1 MASPASVTI
10 GLALGLVAVSGS
22 TALAQ
27 SPAQDELVL
36 TVAPLR
42 GKGGASCAAS
52 LSKLISTEMQV
63 EPWSRG
69 SSVEGFHDFEALS
82 RFVEKQGRA
91 LGAQIVVVGTL
102 RTTKLILEA
111 YEVNGGALLNLDR
124 VPISKS
130 AARCTVGRR
139 GRAQV
144 LRFADRAQSAY
155 LRRAKSAA
163 ARAVAAQAALAADTQ
178 KATSTEV
185 GPAKTSTATVAAS
198 IPTPDAA
205 PREAAPAKPQPAA
218 TEAPQDEAPVTESA
232 FSGSDDVLRASSD
245 KPKKGQSAPPVLSSP
260 PKKGPPP
267 VLEVEPQVGI
277 SQRRLAFENSEGGTL
292 RTHQIGAMFT
302 PGLRVRATPFARDAR
317 AWLRPLSLELVFR
330 QSPTFQSRR
339 VKDGPEVDTRY
350 AEVAGL
356 VRYAIPI
363 PGSRFVVA
371 PELGAH
377 SLQYSLRGIAT
388 GAAGQDTPSVGY
400 RSLLLGVGLEAELVP
415 NADVRL
421 SGAYL
426 PVLTAGRV
434 FSAQYYPEGSA
445 WALRIEAA
453 LTVRVLPWLVVVVT
467 GQYTG
472 YSLNLKTQ
480 DATEDSATRAS
491 DRTTGLRFGVR
502 ADF

>member
-42 GKGGASCAAS
+42 GKGGASCAVS
-52 LSKLISTEMQV
+52 LSKLINTEMQV
-63 EPWSRG
+63 EPWSQG
-69 SSVEGFHDFEALS
+69 YSVEGFHDFEALS
-82 RFVEKQGRA
+82 RFVEQNGRA

-102 RTTKLILEA
+102 RATKLILEA
-111 YEVNGGALLNLDR
+111 YEVNGGALLNLAR

-130 AARCTVGRR
+130 AARCSVGRR

-163 ARAVAAQAALAADTQ
+163 ARAAATQAALAAEAK
-178 KATSTEV
+178 KASPAQTSS
-185 GPAKTSTATVAAS
+185 AAIAAS
-198 IPTPDAA
+198 TPQPT
-205 PREAAPAKPQPAA
+205 PAA
-218 TEAPQDEAPVTESA
+218 TEPPPAKAPPATAEAPAAEAPVTEA
-232 FSGSDDVLRASSD
+232 PFSGSDDVLRASSD

-277 SQRRLAFENSEGGTL
+277 SQRRFAFQNSEGGTL

-317 AWLRPLSLELVFR
+317 AWLRPLSLELIFR

-339 VKDGPEVDTRY
+339 IKDGPEVDTRY

-356 VRYAIPI
+356 LRYAIPI
-363 PGSRFVVA
+363 PSSRFVIA

-377 SLQYSLRGIAT
+377 SLQYSLRGLAT

-400 RSLLLGVGLEAELVP
+400 RSLLLGIGLEAELVP

-426 PVLTAGRV
+426 PVLSAGRV

-480 DATEDSATRAS
+480 DATEDSATTAS